1 MRKCITFPKSVE
13 ARKRNK
19 AKRRRATVLRSRT
32 KLSEHRLEGFKL
44 SQEPQK
50 KGIQSWLR
58 PCVKSVERVILPRTG
73 NFFPNLV
80 AGEERRVT
88 LGSDCVQGENKKIRS
103 NWGRRFVEGGK
114 KAKNRRLRFWKRGG

>member
-32 KLSEHRLEGFKL
+32 KLSEHRLEGFQL

-80 AGEERRVT
+80 AGEERRVPWGVT
-88 LGSDCVQGENKKIRS
+88 AFREKIRKYS
-103 NWGRRFVEGGK
+103 LTGEGGLWK
-114 KAKNRRLRFWKRGG
+114 EERKLRTAG